1 MKPSTKDKMNGTLH
15 EMKGRFHNPL
25 RRVPPSMVL
34 MLLKTTSPR
43 SAQTSN
49 GEMKTLLR
57 TLSKQ
62 APRLD

>member
-1 MKPSTKDKMNGTLH
+1 MKPRTNKMNRALH
-15 EMKGRFHNPL
+15 QTKARLHNPL
-25 RRVPPSMVL
+25 RCVPPSMVL
-34 MLLKTTSPR
+34 MLLKTTSPK

-49 GEMKTLLR
+49 GEMKTLLE